1 MLNRINWLLFL
12 INAPAQDGQ
21 CSRLLCLLR
30 CLCSEPFFYFNFV
43 CYDEESMSK
52 IGVELMDKL
61 IIIDGNS
68 IAFRAFYAL
77 PLLSNSSGLH
87 TNAVYGFT
95 TMLLK
100 LIEEEKPTHFL
111 VAFDAGKIT
120 FRHKEYTEYKGGR
133 AKTPTELSEQF
144 PLIKELL
151 KAFKIPQ
158 FELSGYEADDIIGT
172 LTKAADANGEKVLL
186 VSGDKDML
194 QLASEQVTVA
204 ITRKGISEMDR
215 YSPEA
220 IMEKYGLTPNQI
232 IDLKG
237 LMGDTSDNIPGIPGV
252 GEKTA
257 LKMLHDFGTVEEVL
271 ANTASLKGKMKEKVE
286 EHAKSAIMSK
296 ELATIYRE
304 VPMETAWDSFRYD
317 GFDGQALSSMFRK
330 LEFKSLLEKMDFGS
344 VTVEA
349 EDLVVESLSAVAVT
363 EANVGELIAKLDDH
377 AAIHVEAVGEN
388 PHQAVMVG
396 IVWFIDDGAGN
407 TSYYVPFALLQSEAG
422 KPLRD
427 WLNDASKKKQ
437 LFDLHRAQLAL
448 AWQGIHLAGV
458 DFDVLLAAYLLD
470 PTESNLSLSGLS
482 VKYGLPSVK
491 ADEDVFGKGAKF
503 RLPEL
508 AALSDHLGRKA
519 MAMARMVPVLRDEL
533 EKGEMHRL
541 FYELELPLAGVLAEM
556 EMRGIRVDAEGLK
569 TLGVE
574 LGKQLDTIMSS
585 IYKLAGVEFNINSPK
600 QLGEIL
606 FEKLGLPASKKTKT
620 GYSTDA
626 EVLERLAPY
635 NEVVGQ
641 ILHYRSLAKL
651 QSTYVEGL
659 LKEVRPETGKVHT
672 YYRQTIAATG
682 RLSSQFPN
690 LQNIPIR
697 LEEGR
702 KIRKVF
708 VPSEPG
714 WYMLAADYSQIELRV
729 LAHISQDEKLK
740 EAFLQNMDIHTKT
753 AMDVF
758 GVEESAVDSNM
769 RRQAKAVNFG
779 IVYGISD
786 YGLSQNLDITR
797 REAAQFIEQYFAVFQ
812 GVRRYMDDI
821 VKDARR
827 DGYVTTLLQRR
838 RLLPEIT
845 HSNFNI
851 RSFAERTAMNTPIQ
865 GTAAD
870 IIKLA
875 MVQMAE
881 RLAKEGLKSRML
893 LQVHDELV
901 FEVPADELETMRQLV
916 PEVMAAALTLDV
928 PLRADVDF
936 GLTWYDAK

>member
-1 MLNRINWLLFL
+1 
-12 INAPAQDGQ
+12 
-21 CSRLLCLLR
+21 
-30 CLCSEPFFYFNFV
+30 
-43 CYDEESMSK
+43 
-52 IGVELMDKL
+52 MDKL

-68 IAFRAFYAL
+68 IANRAFYAL
-77 PLLSNSSGLH
+77 PLLSNSNGLH

-120 FRHKEYTEYKGGR
+120 FRHKEYAEYKGGR
-133 AKTPTELSEQF
+133 AKTPPELSEQF

-151 KAFKIPQ
+151 TAFKIPQ

-172 LTKAADANGEKVLL
+172 LTKAADEKGEKVLL

-194 QLASEQVTVA
+194 QLASDHVTVA
-204 ITRKGISEMDR
+204 ITRKGISEVELYNPQEIKER
-215 YSPEA
+215 
-220 IMEKYGLTPNQI
+220 YGLTPGQI

-257 LKMLHDFGTVEEVL
+257 LKMLHEYGSVEEVL
-271 ANTASLKGKMKEKVE
+271 ANSANLKGKMKEKVE
-286 EHAKSAIMSK
+286 EHAKDAIMSK
-296 ELATIYRE
+296 ELATIFRE
-304 VPMETAWDSFRYD
+304 VPMETQWDTFRYD
-317 GFDGQALSSMFRK
+317 GFDGQALSGMFRK
-330 LEFKSLLEKMDFGS
+330 LEFKSLLEKMDFGPGA
-344 VTVEA
+344 VNEEQVETL
-349 EDLVVESLSAVAVT
+349 EAVAVS
-363 EANVGELIAKLDDH
+363 EENLGELIAKLTDS

-388 PHQAVMVG
+388 PHQASLVG
-396 IVWFIDDGAGN
+396 VVWFVDDGAAN
-407 TSYYVPFALLQSEAG
+407 VSYYVPSELLKSAAG
-422 KPLRD
+422 EPLRV
-427 WLNDASKKKQ
+427 WLGDEAKKKQ
-437 LFDLHRAQLAL
+437 LFDLHRARLVL
-448 AWQGIHLAGV
+448 AWQGITLAGV
-458 DFDVLLAAYLLD
+458 DFDALLAAYLLD
-470 PTESNLSLSGLS
+470 PTESNLSLSGLTF
-482 VKYGLPSVK
+482 KYGLPGVK
-491 ADEDVFGKGAKF
+491 TDEEVFGKGAKF
-503 RLPEL
+503 RLPDL

-519 MAMARMVPVLRDEL
+519 MAIARIVPVLRDEL
-533 EKGEMHRL
+533 EKSEMQSL
-541 FYELELPLAGVLAEM
+541 FYELEQPLAGVLAEM
-556 EMRGIRVDAEGLK
+556 ELRGIHVDAEGLK
-569 TLGVE
+569 ALGVE
-574 LGKQLDTIMSS
+574 LVKQLDTIMTS

-606 FEKLGLPASKKTKT
+606 FEKLGLPAWKKTKT

-635 NEVVGQ
+635 NEIVGQ
-641 ILHYRSLAKL
+641 ILHYRQLAKL

-714 WYMLAADYSQIELRV
+714 WYILAADYSQIELRV

-758 GVEESAVDSNM
+758 GVAESAVDANM

-797 REAAQFIEQYFAVFQ
+797 KDAAQFIEQYFAVFQ
-812 GVRRYMDDI
+812 GVRKYMDDI

-838 RLLPEIT
+838 RYLPEIT
-845 HSNFNI
+845 ASNFNL

-875 MVQMAE
+875 MVQMAD
-881 RLAKEGLKSRML
+881 RLKQEGLKSRML

-901 FEVPADELETMRQLV
+901 FEVPEEELETMRRIV
-916 PEVMAAALTLDV
+916 PEVMAAALQLDV
-928 PLRADVDF
+928 PLSADVDF

>member
-1 MLNRINWLLFL
+1 MF
-12 INAPAQDGQ
+12 
-21 CSRLLCLLR
+21 
-30 CLCSEPFFYFNFV
+30 
-43 CYDEESMSK
+43 K

-172 LTKAADANGEKVLL
+172 LTKEADARGEKVLL

-215 YSPEA
+215 FDPEA
-220 IMEKYGLTPNQI
+220 IKEKYGLTPNQI

-286 EHAKSAIMSK
+286 EHAKSALMSK
-296 ELATIYRE
+296 ELATIFRE

-344 VTVEA
+344 VSVEA
-349 EDLVVESLSAVAVT
+349 EDLVVESLEAVAVT
-363 EANVGELIAKLDDH
+363 EANIGELIAKLDDH

-388 PHQAVMVG
+388 PHQAIMVG
-396 IVWFIDDGAGN
+396 VVWFIDDGAGN
-407 TSYYVPFALLQSEAG
+407 TSYYVPFALLQSDAG

-427 WLNDASKKKQ
+427 WLSDASKKKQ

-470 PTESNLSLSGLS
+470 PTDSNLSLSGLS

-508 AALSDHLGRKA
+508 ASLSDHVGRKA

-533 EKGEMHRL
+533 EKSEMHQL
-541 FYELELPLAGVLAEM
+541 FYELELPLSGVLAEM
-556 EMRGIRVDAEGLK
+556 EMRGIAVDAEGLK

-714 WYMLAADYSQIELRV
+714 WYILAADYSQIELRV
-729 LAHISQDEKLK
+729 LAHISQDENLK

-812 GVRRYMDDI
+812 GVRRYMDEI

-875 MVQMAE
+875 MVQMAD
-881 RLAKEGLKSRML
+881 RLLKEGLKSRML

-901 FEVPADELETMRQLV
+901 FEVPADELETMKGLV
-916 PEVMAAALTLDV
+916 PEVMAAALKLDV